1 MSILKFKSK
10 MPITGAMNGPSY
22 RFRLER
28 VRALRERREE
38 EAKMELAGALMRQ
51 QRCHEELLRAEQRIA
66 TARRAQLHAAGG
78 DLRDHQAYLERME
91 NAHRLTLEELGRHDQ
106 EVADR
111 RVALTAASQ
120 ERQALEKLKERG
132 LEAHNRELARVE
144 QITLDEIAGN
154 GYWRRAA

>member
-1 MSILKFKSK
+1 
-10 MPITGAMNGPSY
+10 MPISRVMNGHSY

-38 EAKMELAGALMRQ
+38 EAQMELAGAMMRRR
-51 QRCHEELLRAEQRIA
+51 RCQDEIARAVDRIA
-66 TARRAQLHAAGG
+66 SAHAAQIRARGN

-91 NAHRLTLEELGRHDQ
+91 HAHRLLLEELTRHEK

-111 RVALTAASQ
+111 RVTLTARSQ
-120 ERQALEKLKERG
+120 DRQALEKLKEKG
-132 LEAHNRELARVE
+132 LDAHNREVARIE

>member
-1 MSILKFKSK
+1 
-10 MPITGAMNGPSY
+10 MPISRVMNGHSY

-38 EAKMELAGALMRQ
+38 EAQMELAGAMMRRR
-51 QRCHEELLRAEQRIA
+51 RCQDEIVQAVDRISS
-66 TARRAQLHAAGG
+66 ARQAQSQARGNE
-78 DLRDHQAYLERME
+78 LRDYQAYLERME
-91 NAHRLTLEELGRHDQ
+91 QSHRLLVEELARHEK

-111 RVALTAASQ
+111 RATLTARSQ
-120 ERQALEKLKERG
+120 DRQALEKLKEKG
-132 LEAHNRELARVE
+132 LDAHNCEVARIE

>member
-1 MSILKFKSK
+1 
-10 MPITGAMNGPSY
+10 MPISRVMNGHSY

-38 EAKMELAGALMRQ
+38 EAQMELAGAMMRRR
-51 QRCHEELLRAEQRIA
+51 RCQEEVVLAAERISS
-66 TARRAQLHAAGG
+66 ARQGQSRAQGNE
-78 DLRDHQAYLERME
+78 LRDYQAYLERME
-91 NAHRLTLEELGRHDQ
+91 QSHRLLLEELARHEK

-111 RVALTAASQ
+111 RASLTARSQ
-120 ERQALEKLKERG
+120 DRQALEKLKEKG
-132 LEAHNRELARVE
+132 LDAHNREVARVE